1 MNSKT
6 YAKHWVIKLLPGK
19 ETMLSH
25 VTIMPLRQCERK
37 GGMQSLLCYLLLK
50 FGRLRAS
57 GRLASMSEESRW
69 LL

>member
-37 GGMQSLLCYLLLK
+37 GGVQSLLLLSAAQVWETAS
-50 FGRLRAS
+50 LRTLS
-57 GRLASMSEESRW
+57 FHE
-69 LL
+69 